1 MYIERS
7 SHVTNKDLYNKITNK
22 GTVVEGE
29 TEIFLE
35 GTTDLLR
42 HKSVNMC

>member
-22 GTVVEGE
+22 GIVLEGE

-35 GTTDLLR
+35 GTDLLR